1 MKIGI
6 LTLPLN
12 TNYGGILQ
20 AYALQTVLERMGHK
34 VDVFDTPNNIPLPP
48 LWKLP
53 LYYTKR
59 TLLKCLG
66 KSQRI
71 FAEQY
76 QNKIRP
82 IIASN
87 IQTFVDTHIHRR
99 VINSFKEIKEN
110 EYDAI
115 VVGSDQVWRPIY
127 FVMWNAPRI
136 EDAYLSFSEGW
147 NIKRIAYAASF
158 GTSEWEYDK
167 KQTEKCKGLIKN
179 FDAISVREESGSTL
193 ISQKFNAHAEHV
205 LDPTMLLE
213 ASDYETLYKKTG
225 ANERQH
231 GYLLK
236 YVLDENEE
244 INGIVDRTASGK
256 HLTIFSVN
264 NPYEYDE
271 SRPLKDR
278 IKPSVE
284 TWLQGFHN
292 AEFVVTDSFHACV
305 FSIIFKKQFVV
316 IGNKSRGMAR
326 FESLLEMFGLE
337 HRLIDDGTDIENL
350 RPIDYEVVYSRYD
363 EWKDLSFK
371 FLKSNLS

>member
-6 LTLPLN
+6 LALPLQ

-20 AYALQTVLERMGHK
+20 AYAMQTVLERMGHK
-34 VDVFDTPNNIPLPP
+34 VDVFDNPNEIPLPP

-53 LYYTKR
+53 LCYVKR
-59 TLLKCLG
+59 TLLICFG
-66 KSQRI
+66 RPQRI

-76 QNKIRP
+76 LNKIRP
-82 IIASN
+82 IIAHN
-87 IQTFVDTHIHRR
+87 IQTFVDTNIHRR
-99 VINSFKEIKEN
+99 VITSFKEIKEN

-115 VVGSDQVWRPIY
+115 VVGSDQVWRVIY
-127 FVMWNAPRI
+127 FEAWNGQGI
-136 EDAYLSFSEGW
+136 ENAYLSFTEGW

-158 GTSEWEYDK
+158 GTSQWEYDK
-167 KQTEKCKGLIKN
+167 KQTEKCKGFIKY
-179 FDAISVREESGSTL
+179 FDAISVREESGVTL
-193 ISQKFNAHAEHV
+193 INQKFNAEAEHV

-213 ASDYETLYKKTG
+213 ASDYVTLYKKAG
-225 ANERQH
+225 VNENH

-236 YVLDENEE
+236 YVLDENED
-244 INGIVDRTASGK
+244 INGIVARTALRK
-256 HLTIFSVN
+256 HLAVFSVN

-278 IKPSVE
+278 IKSSVE

-305 FSIIFKKQFVV
+305 FSIIFKKQFIV

-326 FESLLEMFGLE
+326 FESLLKMFGLVD
-337 HRLIDDGTDIENL
+337 RLIDDDTCIENL
-350 RPIDYEVVYSRYD
+350 KLIDYEAVYRRYD
-363 EWKDLSFK
+363 IWKKLSLD
-371 FLKSNLS
+371 FLKSNLL